1 MDDYYSGADGARRFM
16 SELDGFLQV
25 LVNNVEPTE
34 QLTCEIELQ
43 CKGGELVLLNKTYRP
58 ARTSSGDVEP
68 D

>member
-1 MDDYYSGADGARRFM
+1 MDDYYSGADGARRFI

-43 CKGGELVLLNKTYRP
+43 CKGGELVSLNKTYRP

-68 D
+68 V

>member
-1 MDDYYSGADGARRFM
+1 LDDYYSGADGARRFM

-34 QLTCEIELQ
+34 QLTCDIELQ

-58 ARTSSGDVEP
+58 ARTSTGDAEP
-68 D
+68 V